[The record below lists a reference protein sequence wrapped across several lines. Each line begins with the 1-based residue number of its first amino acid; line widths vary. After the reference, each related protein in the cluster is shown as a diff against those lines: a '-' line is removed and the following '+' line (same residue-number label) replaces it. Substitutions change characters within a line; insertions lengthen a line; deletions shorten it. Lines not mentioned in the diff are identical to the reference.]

1 MKFTHKYAAPAARML
16 AAMALAWGAGV
27 PAAVAQTA
35 ADSADNATIVA
46 AREAWRARDA
56 VALLAARDQLIQTQH
71 PLAPWADYWSLMLR
85 LPTLSVAE
93 ADAFFARWPDSYV
106 ADRGRN
112 DWLLELGRRQDW
124 ATFLRTRLDAVGPDA
139 EAADALDAAQH
150 GGEIAVDVGERFQVA
165 FRMPGGRAGAAG
177 GIRPQLRTARTCLKP
192 IACNSRTRMLRIS
205 SMSSATSTR
214 IEAKSMPVLLK
225 MMGRLSLRPRHPG
238 RHPGPAAGASGA
250 ANPGPR

>member
-1 MKFTHKYAAPAARML
+1 MKSSQRVIPLKFTHKYAAPAARML

-27 PAAVAQTA
+27 PVAVAQTA

-112 DWLLELGRRQDW
+112 DCDR
-124 ATFLRTRLDAVGPDA
+124 LRDDQPRVADRHAVAPVGDEGAHHAGYVDA
-139 EAADALDAAQH
+139 EDDGGDDH
-150 GGEIAVDVGERFQVA
+150 G
-165 FRMPGGRAGAAG
+165 
-177 GIRPQLRTARTCLKP
+177 
-192 IACNSRTRMLRIS
+192 
-205 SMSSATSTR
+205 
-214 IEAKSMPVLLK
+214 EA
-225 MMGRLSLRPRHPG
+225 RHPSTMRWERG
-238 RHPGPAAGASGA
+238 ARDLGAPPGIGCGGVAA
-250 ANPGPR
+250 